1 MLNLS
6 LNSISTFLID
16 LLTFFMNRST
26 SFPPFW
32 EFTQHKDLV
41 RIRHLNFMTHQNLR
55 LRFKLWQI
63 AFEKYGI
70 VLSGSFKNI
79 LIIASTFIS
88 VIPCY
93 PWIRVQ
99 TSLPVSRYFRI
110 QFLLTQFS
118 TRYFIIPTRFPSTR
132 YFRIQFSSTQF
143 QSFSLKNEIA

>member
-1 MLNLS
+1 MS
-6 LNSISTFLID
+6 LLFK
-16 LLTFFMNRST
+16 
-26 SFPPFW
+26 
-32 EFTQHKDLV
+32 EFTKG
-41 RIRHLNFMTHQNLR
+41 NFFAWCIQSYLLPGEAKETLLQSTQNLR

-118 TRYFIIPTRFPSTR
+118 TRFPSTR
-132 YFRIQFSSTQF
+132 YFWIQFSSTQF
-143 QSFSLKNEIA
+143 QSFSLNNEIAKAHMIEFLVQ